1 MNYVLICVCSI
12 EVICVMQCSGQ
23 NFSVFVKKIWKI
35 IHVFGDFCADVLFL
49 CF

>member
-1 MNYVLICVCSI
+1 MNNVLICVCSI
-12 EVICVMQCSGQ
+12 EVIYVLQCSGQ
-23 NFSVFVKKIWKI
+23 NFSVFEKKMWKI